1 MYTLVLAC
9 ELEDGSA
16 VETGGMF
23 VSVSESCNLAC
34 DFHSRAKILK
44 LVE

>member
-1 MYTLVLAC
+1 MYTLAC

-23 VSVSESCNLAC
+23 VSVSE
-34 DFHSRAKILK
+34 K
-44 LVE
+44 LQFSLRFSFPC